1 MKQTFQKRDQD
12 FWRALP
18 SKTLFA
24 VLDRPEDAA
33 QAIQRLGRSGL
44 THDQIRLWR
53 GPCAAAIVDPQQP
66 DESWLTQL
74 SRSWRRAGAVVA
86 FRKKYASWIKRG
98 KTAVAVKFKTR
109 KDREIAQRVFE
120 RRGGRAVA
128 YTENWTLTVCS

>member
-1 MKQTFQKRDQD
+1 LTQTFQQQDRD

-44 THDQIRLWR
+44 THEQIRLWR
-53 GPCAAAIVDPQQP
+53 GPRAAEAVDPHQP
-66 DESWLTQL
+66 EESWLTKLCRMFQ
-74 SRSWRRAGAVVA
+74 RAGDVFA
-86 FRKKYASWIKRG
+86 FRERYARWIKRG
-98 KTAVAVKFKTR
+98 KTAVAVKFNTK
-109 KDREIAQRVFE
+109 KEREIARRVFE